1 MVRQHKAAI
10 LFLTT
15 KNLWLLLIPLVR
27 GLVAIKF
34 DFYSWIQGAYLDLI
48 VIAVIIASAI
58 LRWFC
63 IGFSVNE
70 EYFTYKAG
78 VIAKFNTK
86 IHYSSISAVTSERPF
101 WLRPFK
107 AVRVYIET
115 DGTTMGPVT
124 RTADISL
131 ITNED
136 HCSALFRKLYVKT
149 DKTRVTHHIER
160 VQLLFFSLVFS
171 STLSGVIFIVTLFIQ
186 GGKLVGQEL
195 ENKFLTAVN
204 NVTDVVERAIRFVP
218 RTALLVAL
226 IIGAGW
232 LISVIRNFLR
242 HDKFKVSRKGN
253 NITITNGFLTKRKY
267 YMNSNKINYADLR
280 QTLFMKLCAVMSV
293 HINCSG
299 YGKAKNEIPVFI
311 PVLKEEKVQG
321 IFKEMLPAFVL
332 SENEITT
339 RKGYVLRFL
348 MPPTLLIF
356 GIMIAAFILDL
367 IYPEWYSIILFLTIM
382 AEIPFALLLVAK
394 CVSFLTNGISFKND
408 VVCLRYSKAWQFHTV
423 VVPMSRVARVSVKQ
437 TLFQR
442 ANGSCDVIINSY
454 SEHTGYH
461 RVRGMNL
468 DEAVRL
474 IKNTGIA
481 STANTEKI

>member
-1 MVRQHKAAI
+1 MVRQHKASI
-10 LFLTT
+10 LFLAT
-15 KNLWLLLIPLVR
+15 KNLWLLLIPLIR
-27 GLVAIKF
+27 GLVAIRF
-34 DFYSWIQGAYLDLI
+34 DFYSWFQGAYLDLI
-48 VIAVIIASAI
+48 VIAFIIASAI

-63 IGFSVNE
+63 IGFSVNDNC
-70 EYFTYKAG
+70 FTYKAG
-78 VIAKFNTK
+78 VVAKFITN
-86 IHYSSISAVTSERPF
+86 INYSSISAVTSERPF

-107 AVRVYIET
+107 AVKIYIET

-131 ITNED
+131 ITNEEQ
-136 HCSALFRKLYVKT
+136 CSALFRKLYLKT
-149 DKTRVTHHIER
+149 DKTRVTHHIDR
-160 VQLLFFSLVFS
+160 IQLLFFSVVFS
-171 STLSGVIFIVTLFIQ
+171 SALSGVILIVTLFIQ
-186 GGKLVGQEL
+186 GGKIVGQEL
-195 ENKFLTAVN
+195 EDKFLSAVN
-204 NVTDVVERAIRFVP
+204 DVTAVVERAIRFVP

-226 IIGAGW
+226 IIGTGW
-232 LISVIRNFLR
+232 LISVTRNFLR

-267 YMNSNKINYADLR
+267 HINSNKINYADLR

-311 PVLKEEKVQG
+311 PVLKEDKVQG
-321 IFKEMLPAFVL
+321 IFKEMLPAFIL

-356 GIMIAAFILDL
+356 GIMIAAFILEL
-367 IYPEWYSIILFLTIM
+367 TFTEWYSIILFLTIM
-382 AEIPFALLLVAK
+382 AEIPSVVLLIAK

-423 VVPMSRVARVSVKQ
+423 VVPKSRVARVSVKQ

-442 ANGSCDVIINSY
+442 VNGSCDVIINSY

-468 DEAVRL
+468 IEAIKL
-474 IKNTGIA
+474 IRNTGIA